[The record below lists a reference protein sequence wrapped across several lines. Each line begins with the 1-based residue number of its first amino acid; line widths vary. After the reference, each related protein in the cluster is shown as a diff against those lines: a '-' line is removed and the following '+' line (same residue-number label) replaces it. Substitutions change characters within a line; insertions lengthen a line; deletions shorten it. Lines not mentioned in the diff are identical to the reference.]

1 MINKNTKEIS
11 PSSREAA
18 LSAIPIRNPR
28 VTEEWITDEIVRLR
42 YPLPV
47 RKMVATVL
55 SLFGKKGEFASQFT
69 QLELD
74 VQGSKVWHAIDGHRC
89 VNEISQAVASDLM
102 VALPDAELSV
112 ATFLRELGRR
122 GIIGLRDEGITK
134 GCVD

>member
-1 MINKNTKEIS
+1 MMNKNTKATL

-28 VTEEWITDEIVRLR
+28 VSEEWITDEIVRLR

-47 RKMVATVL
+47 RKMVSTVL
-55 SLFGKKGEFASQFT
+55 SLFGKKGELAAQFT
-69 QLELD
+69 KLELD
-74 VQGSKVWHAIDGHRC
+74 VQGSKVWQAIDGHHC
-89 VNEISQAVASDLM
+89 VKEISQAVASDLV

-122 GIIGLRDEGITK
+122 GIIGLGDEGMTPK
-134 GCVD
+134 